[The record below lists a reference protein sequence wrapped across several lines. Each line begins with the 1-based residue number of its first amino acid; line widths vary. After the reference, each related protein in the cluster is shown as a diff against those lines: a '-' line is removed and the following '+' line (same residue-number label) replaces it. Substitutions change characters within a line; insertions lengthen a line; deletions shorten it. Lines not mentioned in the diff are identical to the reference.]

1 MTEIKFYKPVGGIL
15 SAELFYVGDLESE
28 LDMVEGAGV
37 AVELIDYKSSYE
49 ELLSADNGLVSVAHT
64 LTLASDRNLARE
76 WLSQGFVQ
84 RCTAEGVVARVT
96 MATGEEIVVG
106 TDPRFGFEQALRLS
120 SLGFQSGCSPNDSPR
135 VILTLKCHDTH
146 SAMEIQN

>member
-1 MTEIKFYKPVGGIL
+1 MTENEFYKPVGGIL
-15 SAELFYVGDLESE
+15 SAELCYVGDLESE
-28 LDMVEGAGV
+28 LDMVEGRGV
-37 AVELIDYKSSYE
+37 EVELIDYKSSYE
-49 ELLSADNGLVSVAHT
+49 ELMSADNGLVSVQHT

-76 WLSQGFVQ
+76 WLSQEFVQ

-96 MATGEEIVVG
+96 MATGEQIVVG

-120 SLGFQSGCSPNDSPR
+120 SLGFMSGSSPNDSPR

-146 SAMEIQN
+146 SALND

>member
-15 SAELFYVGDLESE
+15 SAELFFASDLHSVD
-28 LDMVEGAGV
+28 DMVKGQGID
-37 AVELIDYKSSYE
+37 VELCDDRSTYE
-49 ELLSADNGLVSVAHT
+49 EHFSAESGLVSVQHT

-76 WLSQGFVQ
+76 WLSQEFVQ

-96 MATGEEIVVG
+96 MATGEQIVVG
-106 TDPRFGFEQALRLS
+106 SDPRFGFEQALRLS
-120 SLGFQSGCSPNDSPR
+120 SLGFMSGSSPNDSPR

-146 SAMEIQN
+146 SALND